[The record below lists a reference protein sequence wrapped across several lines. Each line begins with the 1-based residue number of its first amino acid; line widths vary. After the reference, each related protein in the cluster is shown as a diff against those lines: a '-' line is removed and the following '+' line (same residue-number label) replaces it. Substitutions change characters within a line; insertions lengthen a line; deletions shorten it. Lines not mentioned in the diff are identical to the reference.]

1 MAVLSIVPPAT
12 PPSLLD
18 SDPTQDLSSPNS
30 DPTSLDFGNPETL
43 TQIRSLTDVGTM
55 TRLLHE
61 CIAYQRSLDVRLD
74 SLLSSR
80 PDLDRGLLALRRSSS
95 PLLSLAR
102 SDSSLLLSSLSST
115 ASLADQ
121 VSSRVR
127 QLDLAQS
134 RVHLALSRIDAALHR
149 SQSLDAAR
157 RSLDVEDYDSAA
169 ASVHSFLQID
179 AQFPSSSASEQRQ
192 QLLALKSKLESI
204 IKAKL
209 AAAVDAKDHNAIL
222 RFVRILPALGLQ
234 DDGLKIYV
242 NYLRSVVGFRSKL
255 EFEHLKEIS
264 TDPAQDAAGSN
275 FVACLT
281 NLFKDIVLAV
291 EENDEVLRNLGGED
305 GVVFA
310 ISSLQEECDSRGTQ
324 ILKRYMD
331 YRKITRLAT
340 EINSSSKNLL
350 SVGVPEGPDPREVET
365 YLEEILSLMHLGEDY
380 TEFMMSKIRGLG
392 FVDPEF
398 GSKAV
403 KRLSSGSFNGVVQEL
418 IGYYLVLEEFFMVE
432 NVRKAISIDE
442 QQLDGLTT
450 SMVDDVFFVLQS
462 CCRRAISTGSMN
474 SVFAVLS
481 GATSLLSN
489 EYQEALQQKMR
500 EPNLGAK
507 LFLGGVGVQKTGT
520 EIATALNNI
529 DVSAEYVLKLRHEIE
544 EQCGQ
549 VFPAPV
555 DREKVKTC
563 LSEFAEMHNV
573 FKQVLNA
580 GMEQLGSTI
589 TPRIRPVLDT
599 VATISY
605 ELSDAEY
612 EENEMNDPWVQ
623 KLLHAVE
630 SNIFWLQPF
639 MTSNNY
645 DLFVHLVIDFIVKR
659 LEVIMMQ
666 KRFSQLGG
674 LQLDRE
680 VRALVNH
687 FSEMS
692 QRPVRDKFARLSQ
705 MTTILNF
712 ERVSEILD
720 FWGENAGHMTWLL
733 TPSEVRRV
741 LGLRLDFKPE
751 TIAALRL

>member
-1 MAVLSIVPPAT
+1 MRLKYV
-12 PPSLLD
+12 
-18 SDPTQDLSSPNS
+18 
-30 DPTSLDFGNPETL
+30 
-43 TQIRSLTDVGTM
+43 M
-55 TRLLHE
+55 TEERREKDTTELE
-61 CIAYQRSLDVRLD
+61 GKMKRERRRWWVR
-74 SLLSSR
+74 
-80 PDLDRGLLALRRSSS
+80 
-95 PLLSLAR
+95 
-102 SDSSLLLSSLSST
+102 
-115 ASLADQ
+115 
-121 VSSRVR
+121 VK
-127 QLDLAQS
+127 
-134 RVHLALSRIDAALHR
+134 
-149 SQSLDAAR
+149 
-157 RSLDVEDYDSAA
+157 
-169 ASVHSFLQID
+169 ID

-324 ILKRYMD
+324 ILKR
-331 YRKITRLAT
+331 
-340 EINSSSKNLL
+340 
-350 SVGVPEGPDPREVET
+350 
-365 YLEEILSLMHLGEDY
+365 
-380 TEFMMSKIRGLG
+380 
-392 FVDPEF
+392 
-398 GSKAV
+398 
-403 KRLSSGSFNGVVQEL
+403 
-418 IGYYLVLEEFFMVE
+418 
-432 NVRKAISIDE
+432 
-442 QQLDGLTT
+442 
-450 SMVDDVFFVLQS
+450 
-462 CCRRAISTGSMN
+462 RAISTGSMN

-481 GATSLLSN
+481 GATSLLSH

-630 SNIFWLQPF
+630 SNIVWLQPF

-751 TIAALRL
+751 AIAALRL